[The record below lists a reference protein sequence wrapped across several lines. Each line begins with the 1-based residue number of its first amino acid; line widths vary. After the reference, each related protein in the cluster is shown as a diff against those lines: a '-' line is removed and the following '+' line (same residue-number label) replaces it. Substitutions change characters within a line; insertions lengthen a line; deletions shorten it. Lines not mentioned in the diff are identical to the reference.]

1 MTLEYKSAEIANE
14 KEEKCIGIHQ
24 CFGWELKSSQR
35 IFNQNTR
42 PTGSTTYS
50 NGETRIHITTETVD
64 FTKLL
69 FQRDIEMPHYREI
82 VSLEQSFWETLSSVP
97 DEEPIVP
104 TMMSFEAWTRSG
116 KPWLLSTRKFVL
128 VYGLCAFL
136 APALLVSLISLLCFV
151 GIIEGTVTNDVAMWE
166 SFVACGICGVVACIC
181 AAIPGMFVYDKLG
194 DTITKRKLKKGIDKM
209 KASDR
214 DSLQKQYEKYAEE
227 QEKEI
232 SSKEA
237 EATRYE
243 KLQSR
248 LRSLMQKAADLV
260 AADKKFLSGS

>member
-1 MTLEYKSAEIANE
+1 MTLEYKSVEIANE
-14 KEEKCIGIHQ
+14 KEENCIGIHQ

-35 IFNQNTR
+35 IFSQNTR
-42 PTGSTTYS
+42 PTGSTTY
-50 NGETRIHITTETVD
+50 NGETRIHVTTETVD

-69 FQRDIEMPHYREI
+69 FQRDIEMPHYHEI
-82 VSLEQSFWETLSSVP
+82 ISLEQSFWETLSSVP
-97 DEEPIVP
+97 NERPIVP
-104 TMMSFEAWTRSG
+104 TMMSFEAWTRSD
-116 KPWLLSTRKFVL
+116 KPRLLSTRKFVL

-136 APALLVSLISLLCFV
+136 APALLSSPYPVH
-151 GIIEGTVTNDVAMWE
+151 IIKGTVTDVTMCEWFGA
-166 SFVACGICGVVACIC
+166 VGICGVLSCIC
-181 AAIPGMFVYDKLG
+181 AAIPGMFVYDKLL
-194 DTITKRKLKKGIDKM
+194 DTITKHKLKKGIDKM

-214 DSLQKQYEKYAEE
+214 DSLQKQYEKYVEE
-227 QEKEI
+227 QKKEI